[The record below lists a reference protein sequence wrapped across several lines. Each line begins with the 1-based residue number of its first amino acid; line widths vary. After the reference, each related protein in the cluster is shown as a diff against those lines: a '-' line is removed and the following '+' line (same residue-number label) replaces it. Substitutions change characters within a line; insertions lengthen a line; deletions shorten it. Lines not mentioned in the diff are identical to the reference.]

1 MKDMLEKYVER
12 VSVSDGECFLMFHN
26 GSVTITYEAYGDCC
40 SESWFADIT
49 GLDNLRGQ
57 TVIGVRI
64 LDVDLP
70 EGDNRTRQEED
81 QVYGY
86 RLSTRKGDCDIIFRN
101 SSNGYY
107 GGELVLV
114 ASAARLKGEVFTEIT
129 TDEWSA

>member
-1 MKDMLEKYVER
+1 MKDMLGKYVER

-64 LDVDLP
+64 LAGVVLSNIHKLLQVFNP
-70 EGDNRTRQEED
+70 EFYA
-81 QVYGY
+81 VKLL
-86 RLSTRKGDCDIIFRN
+86 LST
-101 SSNGYY
+101 
-107 GGELVLV
+107 
-114 ASAARLKGEVFTEIT
+114 LK
-129 TDEWSA
+129 

>member
-1 MKDMLEKYVER
+1 MKELLETYVER
-12 VSVSDGECFLMFHN
+12 VSVSDGEHFLMFHCRN
-26 GSVTITYEAYGDCC
+26 MTTTYEAYGECC
-40 SESWFADIT
+40 SETWFADIT
-49 GLDNLRGQ
+49 GLDNLRKQ

-70 EGDNRTRQEED
+70 EGDTRTRQESD

-107 GGELVLV
+107 GGELELV
-114 ASAARLKGEVFTEIT
+114 SNEASLKGEVFTEIT

>member
-1 MKDMLEKYVER
+1 MKDMLGEYVER
-12 VSVSDGECFLMFHN
+12 VSVNDGERFLMFHN
-26 GSVTITYEAYGDCC
+26 GSATTTYEACGDCC

-70 EGDNRTRQEED
+70 EGDTRTRQESD

-114 ASAARLKGEVFTEIT
+114 SNAASLSGETFTEIK

>member
-1 MKDMLEKYVER
+1 MKDMLGRYIER
-12 VSVSDGECFLMFHN
+12 VSVSDGERFLMFHIRY
-26 GSVTITYEAYGDCC
+26 STVTYEAYGDCC

-57 TVIGVRI
+57 TVVGVRI

-70 EGDNRTRQEED
+70 EGDTRTRQEWD

-107 GGELVLV
+107 GGELLLV
-114 ASAARLKGEVFTEIT
+114 PESASLSGETFTEIT

>member
-1 MKDMLEKYVER
+1 MKDMLGEYVRR
-12 VSVSDGECFLMFHN
+12 VSVSDGEHYLMFRCRN
-26 GSVTITYEAYGDCC
+26 VTITYATYGECC
-40 SESWFADIT
+40 SETWFADIT

-57 TVIGVRI
+57 TVTGVRI

-70 EGDNRTRQEED
+70 EGDTRTRQESD

-86 RLSTRKGDCDIIFRN
+86 RLATRKGDCDIIFRN
-101 SSNGYY
+101 SSSGYY

-114 ASAARLKGEVFTEIT
+114 SSATSLSGETFTEIT

>member
-1 MKDMLEKYVER
+1 MKDMLGKYVER
-12 VSVSDGECFLMFHN
+12 VYVSDGENLLMFHN
-26 GSVTITYEAYGDCC
+26 GSVTTTYEACGECC

-57 TVIGVRI
+57 TVVGVRI

-70 EGDNRTRQEED
+70 EGDTRTRQESD

-107 GGELVLV
+107 GGELRLV
-114 ASAARLKGEVFTEIT
+114 GRDTRLDEVTFTEIT

>member
-1 MKDMLEKYVER
+1 MKELLETYVER
-12 VSVSDGECFLMFHN
+12 VSVSAGEHYLMFH
-26 GSVTITYEAYGDCC
+26 SQRKTTTYGAYGDCC

-57 TVIGVRI
+57 EVIGVRV
-64 LDVDLP
+64 LDVTLP
-70 EGDNRTRQEED
+70 KGDRRTRQDED
-81 QVYGY
+81 KVYGY

-107 GGELVLV
+107 GGELGLV
-114 ASAARLKGEVFTEIT
+114 RNAASLSGETFTEIT